1 MPSNSVLEQKKAIVA
16 DLVEKLKKAQ
26 SGVIVQYQGITV
38 EDDTKMRAAFR
49 KAGVDYMVIKN
60 TLIGRACDEV
70 GYGAMKDKL
79 NGMSA
84 IAVSYED
91 PVAPAKIAKEY
102 ADKVETFEIKCGF
115 IDNEVVDANAVKEL
129 VIGAKDTDSIVT
141 GRYTGHPCRNVK
153 TKFSKRLASGET
165 NGTITPDEFEQ
176 ISLGSLRKAVQDG
189 NLDEGSFLCGA
200 IAGMVKKVQPAKEI
214 VEEMFAEAEKLLNR

>member
-16 DLVEKLKKAQ
+16 NLVEKLKKAQ

-84 IAVSYED
+84 IAVSYQD

-102 ADKVETFEIKCGF
+102 ANKVETFEIKCGF
-115 IDNEVVDANAVKEL
+115 IDNEVVDASSVIELADIPSKEVL
-129 VIGAKDTDSIVT
+129 
-141 GRYTGHPCRNVK
+141 
-153 TKFSKRLASGET
+153 LAR
-165 NGTITPDEFEQ
+165 F
-176 ISLGSLRKAVQDG
+176 LGSIQGPISGLARALQAVIDKG
-189 NLDEGSFLCGA
+189 GEA
-200 IAGMVKKVQPAKEI
+200 A
-214 VEEMFAEAEKLLNR
+214 AE

>member
-26 SGVIVQYQGITV
+26 SGVLVQYQGITV

-84 IAVSYED
+84 IAVSYQD

-102 ADKVETFEIKCGF
+102 ANKVQTFEIKCGF
-115 IDNEVVDANAVKEL
+115 IDNEVVDANSVMELADIPPKEVL
-129 VIGAKDTDSIVT
+129 
-141 GRYTGHPCRNVK
+141 
-153 TKFSKRLASGET
+153 LAR
-165 NGTITPDEFEQ
+165 F
-176 ISLGSLRKAVQDG
+176 LGSIQGPISGFARALQAVIDKNG
-189 NLDEGSFLCGA
+189 
-200 IAGMVKKVQPAKEI
+200 
-214 VEEMFAEAEKLLNR
+214 EEAAAE

>member
-16 DLVEKLKKAQ
+16 GLVEKLKKAQ
-26 SGVIVQYQGITV
+26 SGVLVQYQGITV

-115 IDNEVVDANAVKEL
+115 IDNEVVDASSVKEL
-129 VIGAKDTDSIVT
+129 ADIPPKEVL
-141 GRYTGHPCRNVK
+141 
-153 TKFSKRLASGET
+153 LAR
-165 NGTITPDEFEQ
+165 F
-176 ISLGSLRKAVQDG
+176 LGSIQGPISGLARALQAVIDKG
-189 NLDEGSFLCGA
+189 GEA
-200 IAGMVKKVQPAKEI
+200 A
-214 VEEMFAEAEKLLNR
+214 AE